1 MRDRLTRILRL
12 PAAVL
17 GDGVCAAVLC
27 AASLA
32 GYAIVFRLAVA
43 VLGT

>member
-1 MRDRLTRILRL
+1 MRDRLKRILRV

-17 GDGVCAAVLC
+17 GDGVC